1 MAERES
7 IHLAIDVN
15 PLQTEAVQVDFADF
29 IDFAANFSSIRF
41 SSNELSSPSSLGILP
56 GLIASS
62 SVHSSLFG
70 VFLLT
75 DVR

>member
-41 SSNELSSPSSLGILP
+41 SSNELSSLSSLGILP

-62 SVHSSLFG
+62 FVHSRFLG